1 MKKIMRRKEEEGMD
15 ILVPVKN
22 LVLAYI
28 VTAVILMV
36 LAFLVYKLR
45 LPEKT
50 VSICI
55 IATYAAATFLAGFL
69 TGKKMKKMKFVW
81 GLLVGLAYFVILVI
95 MSLIGGRAATM
106 FNRDFVTTL
115 LLCAG
120 GGMLGGMV
128 S

>member
-1 MKKIMRRKEEEGMD
+1 MKKMMRRNAEEGVD
-15 ILVPVKN
+15 ILVLAKN

-28 VTAVILMV
+28 VTGIVLMI

-50 VSICI
+50 VAVCI
-55 IATYAAATFLAGFL
+55 IAVYAAATFFAGFL
-69 TGKKMKKMKFVW
+69 SGKKLKKMKFLW
-81 GLLVGLAYFVILVI
+81 GLLVGLAYFVILVL

>member
-1 MKKIMRRKEEEGMD
+1 MKNITRRKDAEGMD
-15 ILVPVKN
+15 MLVLVKN

-28 VTAVILMV
+28 VTAVILMI

-50 VSICI
+50 VSVCI
-55 IATYAAATFLAGFL
+55 IATYAATTFLAGFL
-69 TGKKMKKMKFVW
+69 SGKKLKKMKFVW

-95 MSLIGGRAATM
+95 LSLIGGRAATM
-106 FNRDFVTTL
+106 FGRDFVTTL